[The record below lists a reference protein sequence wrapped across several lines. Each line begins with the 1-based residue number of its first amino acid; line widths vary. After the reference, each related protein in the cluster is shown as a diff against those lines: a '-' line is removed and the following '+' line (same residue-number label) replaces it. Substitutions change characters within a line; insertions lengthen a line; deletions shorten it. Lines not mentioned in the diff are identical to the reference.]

1 MRALDHVARR
11 LAQWTRTSGDAALL
25 LLDEAEDWAEGKA
38 AVELLAAAC
47 RAIAFTPWWPG
58 AARLHRRRTDRR
70 IRLTAKSNRAD
81 AAAGVERG
89 RESLE
94 IGELQVG
101 WAQPTGHPLS

>member
-58 AARLHRRRTDRR
+58 AARLHRRRRGCDDPPGVDSVADDRSR
-70 IRLTAKSNRAD
+70 SATNRTQPMASMRL
-81 AAAGVERG
+81 
-89 RESLE
+89 L
-94 IGELQVG
+94 
-101 WAQPTGHPLS
+101 